1 VRSRV
6 DILIIFV
13 IKIHIGFENHTHV
26 PFRCTFVFTRC
37 GRRGFMQPPLIAGV
51 ARENLVKLLGV
62 TFNNHLSFADHVRK
76 SHIVA
81 RQRLYL
87 LQLLKR
93 QGLNSTCLDAVF
105 KAIVLSTM
113 VYAMPAFSGYLT
125 ESDVNWLQAVI
136 NKAFKLGYLCSVL
149 DLRSL
154 ISRADRQL
162 FNKSNTNTQ
171 HCLSPL
177 LPPERNLETRS
188 SCPGSSFQFAT
199 VHK

>member
-1 VRSRV
+1 M
-6 DILIIFV
+6 IIFV

-37 GRRGFMQPPLIAGV
+37 GRRGFMQPPLIAGE
-51 ARENLVKLLGV
+51 AREILAKLLGV

-113 VYAMPAFSGYLT
+113 VYAMPAFSGYTSLNQMLIGCKPSLT
-125 ESDVNWLQAVI
+125 KHLSWGISAQFLICVHLLAGLTASFSTNQTLIHNTVFLPCCLLSAIW
-136 NKAFKLGYLCSVL
+136 KLVL
-149 DLRSL
+149 RARGHRFSL
-154 ISRADRQL
+154 PQCISKL
-162 FNKSNTNTQ
+162 F
-171 HCLSPL
+171 
-177 LPPERNLETRS
+177 
-188 SCPGSSFQFAT
+188 
-199 VHK
+199 